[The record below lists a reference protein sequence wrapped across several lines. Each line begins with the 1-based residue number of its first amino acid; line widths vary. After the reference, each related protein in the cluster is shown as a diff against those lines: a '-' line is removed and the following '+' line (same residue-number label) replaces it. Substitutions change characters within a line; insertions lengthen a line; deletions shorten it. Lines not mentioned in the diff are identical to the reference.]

1 MKTCKNLW
9 EPATSFEN
17 LCRAFYKAKKGRL
30 KNPEILDYFFNL
42 EKKLFQ
48 IQKELTS
55 NTYKT
60 GKYRI
65 FTVFEPKKRIIK
77 AVPFKDRI
85 VHHALCNVIEPIFE
99 SRFIF
104 DSFACRKK
112 KGTHKGLERIKR
124 AVQKTLKGK
133 NCYALKC
140 DVRRYFPS
148 ISHDRLKAIIQK
160 RIKDK
165 RVIDVLNEIIDSNN
179 SLSKKGKGIPIGNL
193 TSQLFANIY
202 LNELDQFV
210 KQELKIKFYFRYVD
224 DFLIFSESK
233 QQLHI
238 YKHKIKKFLKN
249 ICLTI
254 PSTKANIF
262 KINAGVDFIGYKV
275 HPEFIRLRKSN
286 IKKFVRRT
294 KRMKRLLAGNVI
306 SKARIEASIQSW
318 LGHCSHADA
327 YRICRLVMGQAVPEF
342 M

>member
-1 MKTCKNLW
+1 MKTYKNLW
-9 EPATSFEN
+9 EQVTSFEN
-17 LCRAFYKAKKGRL
+17 LRRAFYKARKGRS
-30 KNPEILDYFFNL
+30 KNPEILGYFFNL

-48 IQKELTS
+48 IQEELLS
-55 NTYKT
+55 KTYKT
-60 GKYRI
+60 GRYRV

-85 VHHALCNVIEPIFE
+85 VHHALCNAIEPIFE

-112 KGTHKGLERIKR
+112 KGTHKGLERIKH
-124 AVQKTLKGK
+124 AVQITFKGK
-133 NCYALKC
+133 DCYALKC
-140 DVRRYFPS
+140 DVRKYFPS
-148 ISHDRLKAIIQK
+148 ISHNKLKDIIQK

-179 SLSKKGKGIPIGNL
+179 SLSEKGKGIPIGNL

-210 KQELKIKFYFRYVD
+210 KHELKIKHYFRYVD

-238 YKHKIKKFLKN
+238 YKHKIKQFLKT
-249 ICLTI
+249 LYLEI
-254 PSTKANIF
+254 PPAKTNIF
-262 KINAGVDFIGYKV
+262 KINDGVDFVGYKI

-286 IKKFVRRT
+286 LRKFV
-294 KRMKRLLAGNVI
+294 KRMKRLNHLLAANAI
-306 SKARIEASIQSW
+306 AKARIEASIQSW

-327 YRICRLVMGQAVPEF
+327 YILMSRAH
-342 M
+342 